1 MTIKELIAKLE
12 TFTNQD
18 AEVLLFTTDGVQ
30 ENIVIDA
37 QTLDTETI
45 VLYYEET

>member
-18 AEVLLFTTDGVQ
+18 SEVILFTTDGVQ
-30 ENIVIDA
+30 ENIVVDI
-37 QTLDTETI
+37 QTVDPETVVI
-45 VLYYEET
+45 YYQET